1 MEHIKT
7 IKHECPHRGFRRCPS
22 KTRVP
27 DGIGSVKFLHSIS
40 TARIDVEVGVDA
52 NIIGQL
58 EVGHYTIADM
68 VGVDGL
74 EVRTGGGA
82 SAVDKLTVQAK

>member
-1 MEHIKT
+1 MQHVKT
-7 IKHECPHRGFRRCPS
+7 IEHDCPHLGFWRSPVESC
-22 KTRVP
+22 VP

-58 EVGHYTIADM
+58 EVGYNAIADM
-68 VGVDGL
+68 VGIDGL
-74 EVRTGGGA
+74 EIWSDG
-82 SAVDKLTVQAK
+82 SAMSVDKLTV